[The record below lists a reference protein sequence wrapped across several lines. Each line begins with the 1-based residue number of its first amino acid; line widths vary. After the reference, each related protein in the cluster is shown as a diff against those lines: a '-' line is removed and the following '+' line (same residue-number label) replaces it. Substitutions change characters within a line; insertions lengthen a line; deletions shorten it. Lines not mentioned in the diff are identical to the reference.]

1 MNNIHKNYWN
11 THQRSVKEKPHGVA
25 RVISKRGFCSRS
37 QAENL
42 VREGRVSLRGKIVR
56 DPDAPAYEND
66 KILVDGKAV
75 TANAFVY
82 FMMNKPR
89 GYVTTANDEKGRA
102 TVIDLFRE
110 RFCKMF
116 PGKPVPH
123 ISPVGRLDAASEG
136 LLLFTNDTQWA
147 NNILEPRGGS
157 ALQQNPSALSH
168 PKQSFS
174 TNGRESIQFQS
185 KDPRLDERRKTK
197 DEREACHP
205 RPFDKLRVNSVEGSK
220 RCHSG
225 AEGDRIHK
233 ISTSTTHTKVY
244 RVQVAGHPTA
254 EDFRKMEE
262 GFNVP
267 PRVFGE
273 KEEFMHAVRAVLHR
287 ESDKTS
293 WLEIT
298 LDEGKNR
305 EIRRML
311 AHLGY
316 EVLRLVRIKF
326 CNYELGDLKQGEIKE
341 IHPNS
346 EQTTV

>member
-1 MNNIHKNYWN
+1 MPRK
-11 THQRSVKEKPHGVA
+11 HQGLSRQVNRERDCAKPAPSAKAHGVA

-56 DPDAPAYEND
+56 DPDTPAREND
-66 KILVDGKAV
+66 EICVDGQPVKAS
-75 TANAFVY
+75 AFVY

-89 GYVTTANDEKGRA
+89 GYVTTASDEKGRA
-102 TVIDLFRE
+102 TVMDLFRE
-110 RFCKMF
+110 QYTKMF
-116 PGKPVPH
+116 PGKAVPH

-147 NNILEPRGGS
+147 D
-157 ALQQNPSALSH
+157 ALLQ
-168 PKQSFS
+168 
-174 TNGRESIQFQS
+174 TRESRNPNVILSEASAKS
-185 KDPRLDERRKTK
+185 KDPVTAL
-197 DEREACHP
+197 
-205 RPFDKLRVNSVEGSK
+205 
-220 RCHSG
+220 
-225 AEGDRIHK
+225 
-233 ISTSTTHTKVY
+233 HTKIY
-244 RVQVAGHPTA
+244 RVQVAGKPTA
-254 EDFRKMEE
+254 AELSQMEA

-273 KEEFMHAVRAVLHR
+273 PKDFMHAVSAKLYSAG
-287 ESDKTS
+287 EKNS

-311 AHLGY
+311 AKLGY

-326 CNYELGDLKQGEIKE
+326 CNFELGDLKQGEIKE
-341 IHPNS
+341 IHLTKNS
-346 EQTTV
+346 EQITV

>member
-1 MNNIHKNYWN
+1 MTIQMSFNNKSNWN
-11 THQRSVKEKPHGVA
+11 KRPQAAKEKTHGVV

-56 DPDAPAYEND
+56 DPDTPAREND
-66 KILVDGKAV
+66 EICVDGEPVKASE
-75 TANAFVY
+75 FVY

-89 GYVTTANDEKGRA
+89 GYVTTASDEKGRA
-102 TVIDLFRE
+102 TVMDLFRE
-110 RFCKMF
+110 QYAKMF

-147 NNILEPRGGS
+147 DALLNSREDKCVERASRTSSLGHDRVQHLGLERSERPMTNKDVILSP
-157 ALQQNPSALSH
+157 
-168 PKQSFS
+168 
-174 TNGRESIQFQS
+174 
-185 KDPRLDERRKTK
+185 
-197 DEREACHP
+197 
-205 RPFDKLRVNSVEGSK
+205 
-220 RCHSG
+220 
-225 AEGDRIHK
+225 
-233 ISTSTTHTKVY
+233 STSSGTLPNRVGEPAEPSYTHLKIY
-244 RVQVAGHPTA
+244 RVQVNGHPTA
-254 EDFRKMEE
+254 AELSQMEK

-273 KEEFMHAVRAVLHR
+273 PEEFMHAERAILHSSG
-287 ESDKTS
+287 EKNC

-311 AHLGY
+311 AKLDY

-326 CNYELGDLKQGEIKE
+326 CNYELGDLKQGEITE
-341 IHPNS
+341 IKPR
-346 EQTTV
+346 

>member
-1 MNNIHKNYWN
+1 MTIQMNYNNKRNWN
-11 THQRSVKEKPHGVA
+11 KSSQVAKEKAHGVA

-56 DPDAPAYEND
+56 DPDTPAREND
-66 KILVDGKAV
+66 EICVDGKPVKASE
-75 TANAFVY
+75 FVY

-89 GYVTTANDEKGRA
+89 SYVTTASDEKGRA
-102 TVIDLFRE
+102 TVMDLFRE
-110 RFCKMF
+110 QYAKMF
-116 PGKPVPH
+116 PGKAVPH

-147 NNILEPRGGS
+147 DVLLNPQESRG
-157 ALQQNPSALSH
+157 P
-168 PKQSFS
+168 
-174 TNGRESIQFQS
+174 
-185 KDPRLDERRKTK
+185 
-197 DEREACHP
+197 
-205 RPFDKLRVNSVEGSK
+205 
-220 RCHSG
+220 
-225 AEGDRIHK
+225 
-233 ISTSTTHTKVY
+233 THTKIY
-244 RVQVAGHPTA
+244 RVQVNGHPTA
-254 EDFRKMEE
+254 EELSQMET

-273 KEEFMHAVRAVLHR
+273 PEEFMHAVSAKLYSAG
-287 ESDKTS
+287 EKNC

-311 AHLGY
+311 AKLGY

-326 CNYELGDLKQGEIKE
+326 CNYELGDLKQGEIKPIAAYPSSQVFRE
-341 IHPNS
+341 ERPQS
-346 EQTTV
+346 PCDAYE

>member
-1 MNNIHKNYWN
+1 MNNFRNSKWN
-11 THQRSVKEKPHGVA
+11 SKPQATKEKPHGVA

-42 VREGRVSLRGKIVR
+42 VREGRVSLRGKIVH

-75 TANAFVY
+75 TANTFVY

-89 GYVTTANDEKGRA
+89 GYVTTASDEKGRA
-102 TVIDLFRE
+102 TVMDLFRE
-110 RFCKMF
+110 QFCKMF

-136 LLLFTNDTQWA
+136 LLLFTNDTKWA
-147 NNILEPRGGS
+147 NSILEPPGSS

-174 TNGRESIQFQS
+174 TNGRESKQFQS
-185 KDPRLDERRKTK
+185 KDPVTVL
-197 DEREACHP
+197 
-205 RPFDKLRVNSVEGSK
+205 
-220 RCHSG
+220 
-225 AEGDRIHK
+225 
-233 ISTSTTHTKVY
+233 THTKIY

-254 EDFRKMEE
+254 EDLRKMEE

-273 KEEFMHAVRAVLHR
+273 KEEIMHAVHAVFHR

-341 IHPNS
+341 IRP
-346 EQTTV
+346 T

>member
-1 MNNIHKNYWN
+1 M
-11 THQRSVKEKPHGVA
+11 
-25 RVISKRGFCSRS
+25 
-37 QAENL
+37 
-42 VREGRVSLRGKIVR
+42 RGKIVR
-56 DPDAPAYEND
+56 DPDAPAREND
-66 KILVDGKAV
+66 EICVDGKIVKASE
-75 TANAFVY
+75 FVY

-89 GYVTTANDEKGRA
+89 GYVTTASDEKGRA
-102 TVIDLFRE
+102 TVMDLFRE
-110 RFCKMF
+110 EFTKMF

-136 LLLFTNDTQWA
+136 LLLFTNDTKWA
-147 NNILEPRGGS
+147 DTLLKTKEDKCVERASRTSSLGHDRVQHLGLERS
-157 ALQQNPSALSH
+157 ES
-168 PKQSFS
+168 PK
-174 TNGRESIQFQS
+174 TRESRNPNVILSEASAKS
-185 KDPRLDERRKTK
+185 KDPVTAL
-197 DEREACHP
+197 
-205 RPFDKLRVNSVEGSK
+205 
-220 RCHSG
+220 
-225 AEGDRIHK
+225 
-233 ISTSTTHTKVY
+233 HTKIY
-244 RVQVAGHPTA
+244 RVQVAGHPTSDDLA
-254 EDFRKMEE
+254 KMES
-262 GFNVP
+262 GFYVP

-273 KEEFMHAVRAVLHR
+273 KEEFMHAVCAVFHR

>member
-1 MNNIHKNYWN
+1 MPRK
-11 THQRSVKEKPHGVA
+11 HQGISRQVNRDCAKPASGATKAKAHGVA

-56 DPDAPAYEND
+56 DPDTPAREND
-66 KILVDGKAV
+66 EICVDGKHVKASE
-75 TANAFVY
+75 FVY

-89 GYVTTANDEKGRA
+89 GYVTTASDEKGRA
-102 TVIDLFRE
+102 TVMDLFRE
-110 RFCKMF
+110 QYAKMF
-116 PGKPVPH
+116 PDKAVPH

-147 NNILEPRGGS
+147 D
-157 ALQQNPSALSH
+157 ALLNPQKKKGDSGTEAGMT
-168 PKQSFS
+168 KW
-174 TNGRESIQFQS
+174 IQ
-185 KDPRLDERRKTK
+185 
-197 DEREACHP
+197 
-205 RPFDKLRVNSVEGSK
+205 
-220 RCHSG
+220 
-225 AEGDRIHK
+225 
-233 ISTSTTHTKVY
+233 HTKIY
-244 RVQVAGHPTA
+244 RVQVAGKPSAA
-254 EDFRKMEE
+254 ELEQMEA

-273 KEEFMHAVRAVLHR
+273 PEEFMHAVSAKLYSAG
-287 ESDKTS
+287 EKNC

-311 AHLGY
+311 AKLGY

-326 CNYELGDLKQGEIKE
+326 CNFELGDLKQGEIKQIAVFPSNQAFRE
-341 IHPNS
+341 ERQQIPCDAY
-346 EQTTV
+346 E